1 MGDLDVEGFMLNVSV
16 WALPVL
22 LAITLHEAAH
32 GWAASRL
39 GDPTA
44 RLMGRVTL
52 NPFAHVDLFGTILL
66 PLLLLIVG
74 APFLFGY
81 ARPVPVNFSRLR
93 HPRRDMAL
101 VALAGPAS
109 NVLLAVIASF
119 IAVAVG
125 LSLPTEYPVLAWLLS
140 FQHVGWAQEI
150 PWIYAVLLITVGFNL
165 VIAVFNLIPCPPL
178 DGGRILVSI
187 LPDWAAWKVAR
198 LERVGVFVV
207 IGVLFLVP
215 YVTSQLGYTVDITG
229 SLIWTPVDFL
239 ASVVAFLTGHG

>member
-1 MGDLDVEGFMLNVSV
+1 MMSDLDINGFLLNASI

-32 GWAASRL
+32 GWAAAKL

-52 NPFAHVDLFGTILL
+52 NPFAHVDLVGTVLIPLA
-66 PLLLLIVG
+66 LLLMS

-81 ARPVPVNFSRLR
+81 AKPVPVNFSRLR
-93 HPRRDMAL
+93 NPRRDMAL

-109 NVLLAVIASF
+109 NILLAILGALAFHLVPVLPDMATQWAAEMLQRLVLLN
-119 IAVAVG
+119 
-125 LSLPTEYPVLAWLLS
+125 
-140 FQHVGWAQEI
+140 
-150 PWIYAVLLITVGFNL
+150 LIL
-165 VIAVFNLIPCPPL
+165 AVFNMLPIPPL

-198 LERVGVFVV
+198 LERAGLFIV
-207 IGVLFLVP
+207 IGVLFLLP
-215 YVTSQLGYTVDITG
+215 YFAQELGYSFNVTG
-229 SLIWTPVDFL
+229 WLIWAPVDFL
-239 ASVVAFLTGHG
+239 MSMIATLTGH